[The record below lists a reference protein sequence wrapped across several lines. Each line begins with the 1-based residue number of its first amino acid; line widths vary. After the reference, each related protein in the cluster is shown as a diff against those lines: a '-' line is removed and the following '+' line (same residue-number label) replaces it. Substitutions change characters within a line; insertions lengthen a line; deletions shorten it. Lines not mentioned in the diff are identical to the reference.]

1 MTVANLCSCA
11 NQLQPH
17 RRLEGVCPPKWTVP
31 KGDTIEEVIRDAA
44 GQVIRNY
51 GPALRALG
59 LDKRETMTFED
70 WKHMTFTEDDPS
82 VQHEA
87 VTTDPYNLTSA
98 DGGHNER

>member
-1 MTVANLCSCA
+1 MADLCNCA

-17 RRLEGVCPPKWTVP
+17 RRLEGVCPPKLTVP

-70 WKHMTFTEDDPS
+70 WKRMTFTDDDPREG
-82 VQHEA
+82 HEPP
-87 VTTDPYNLTSA
+87 TKETY
-98 DGGHNER
+98 